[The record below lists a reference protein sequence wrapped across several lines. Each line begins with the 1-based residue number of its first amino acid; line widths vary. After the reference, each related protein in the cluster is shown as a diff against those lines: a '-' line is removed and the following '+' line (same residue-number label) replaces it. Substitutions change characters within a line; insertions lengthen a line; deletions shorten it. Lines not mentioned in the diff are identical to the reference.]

1 MTVLASYGLIHIVP
15 DKATLIQLI
24 FLSQIGVFAHTAVGI
39 AHRMGIFTADK
50 RLVPMLCQ
58 EFLDIGHMGV
68 HLAFHITGSVE
79 SSIMEK
85 SLIMYQ
91 TGSICLVEILMH
103 LEDGF
108 TAKGFITAGPDNNS
122 WMILVP
128 LQHIGCSLE
137 HRALPLRMT
146 IWQSIFVREI
156 TAVFHPGAVGFQIGF
171 IYYVKTINITQL
183 IDKTAVRIMGTAH
196 CIDIILLHG
205 NNILLNQLLVTG
217 PAAIAVKFMAVGA
230 LEHNPLAIQLH
241 NIAIQLELTEAYIL
255 GNQLLHLACGILYH
269 KQHSIEVWLLGTP
282 QLDILQLCFV
292 GAFLAL
298 HQLGLLQNY
307 IAVAVKKLYGQL
319 LCLRGIPFQLQG
331 KLSKLI
337 CLGRYSMNKHIL
349 YMNLRYSVQ
358 IHAPEQTA
366 EPPEVLILQPAA
378 TGKAE
383 YLHRQLVFSS
393 LYIRS
398 QIKI

>member
-1 MTVLASYGLIHIVP
+1 
-15 DKATLIQLI
+15 
-24 FLSQIGVFAHTAVGI
+24 
-39 AHRMGIFTADK
+39 
-50 RLVPMLCQ
+50 MLCQ
-58 EFLDIGHMGV
+58 EFLDICHMGV

-85 SLIMYQ
+85 PLIMYQ

-137 HRALPLRMT
+137 HRSLPLRMT
-146 IWQSIFVREI
+146 IWQGIFIREI
-156 TAVFHPGAVGFQIGF
+156 SAIFHPGAVGFQIGF
-171 IYYVKTINITQL
+171 IYYIKAINITQL

-196 CIDIILLHG
+196 CIDIVLLHG

-217 PAAIAVKFMAVGA
+217 PTAIAVKFMTIGA

-241 NIAIQLELTEAYIL
+241 NIAIQLELTEAYL
-255 GNQLLHLACGILYH
+255 LRNQLLHLACGILYH
-269 KQHSIEVWLLGTP
+269 QQHSVEVWLLCTP
-282 QLDILQLCFV
+282 QLDTLQFCFI

-298 HQLGLLQNY
+298 YQLGVIQHQLP
-307 IAVAVKKLYGQL
+307 VAVKELYPQF
-319 LCLRGIPFQLQG
+319 LCLRGIPFHLQG
-331 KLSKLI
+331 KLARLI

-349 YMNLRYSVQ
+349 YMNLRNGVQ
-358 IHAPEQTA
+358 INSPEQTA

-383 YLHRQLVFSS
+383 YLHRQLVFPS

>member
-1 MTVLASYGLIHIVP
+1 
-15 DKATLIQLI
+15 
-24 FLSQIGVFAHTAVGI
+24 
-39 AHRMGIFTADK
+39 
-50 RLVPMLCQ
+50 
-58 EFLDIGHMGV
+58 
-68 HLAFHITGSVE
+68 
-79 SSIMEK
+79 
-85 SLIMYQ
+85 MYQ

-146 IWQSIFVREI
+146 IWQSIFIREI
-156 TAVFHPGAVGFQIGF
+156 SAIFHPGAVGFQIDF
-171 IYYVKTINITQL
+171 IYYIKAINITQL

-196 CIDIILLHG
+196 CIDIVLLHG
-205 NNILLNQLLVTG
+205 NNILLNKLLVTG
-217 PAAIAVKFMAVGA
+217 PTAVAVKFMTIGA
-230 LEHNPLAIQLH
+230 LEHNPFTIQLH
-241 NIAIQLELTEAYIL
+241 NIAIQLELTEAYL
-255 GNQLLHLACGILYH
+255 LRNQLLNLACGILYH
-269 KQHSIEVWLLGTP
+269 QQHSVEIWFLGTP
-282 QLDILQLCFV
+282 QLNILQLCFV

-298 HQLGLLQNY
+298 HQLGVIQHQLP
-307 IAVAVKKLYGQL
+307 IAVKELYPQL
-319 LCLRGIPFQLQG
+319 LFLRDIPFHLQG
-331 KLSKLI
+331 KLARLI
-337 CLGRYSMNKHIL
+337 GLCRHSMNKHIL
-349 YMNLRYSVQ
+349 YMNLRYGIQ
-358 IHAPEQTA
+358 INSPEQTA

-383 YLHRQLVFSS
+383 YLHSQLVFPS